1 MHAIQFKQP
10 KVLPGIYSSKFSDF
24 VTSMLEK
31 KLNKR
36 PFIIDVI
43 EENPYKL
50 EIIEQE
56 DIANMKYYLENRQK
70 IEKKKMI
77 DSNALIIKKEFN
89 AMKHRIFDKEQTF
102 LMDSYLNSVKNLKSK
117 ANDESDKTHPLYKNA
132 KLPGNRSLKKSEFAK
147 EASNN

>member
-10 KVLPGIYSSKFSDF
+10 KALPGIYSTKFAELVSG
-24 VTSMLEK
+24 MLEK

-36 PFIIDVI
+36 PFIIDLI
-43 EENPYKL
+43 EQNPYKL
-50 EIIEQE
+50 EITKPE

-89 AMKHRIFDKEQTF
+89 AMKHRIFDKEHTF
-102 LMDSYLNSVKNLKSK
+102 LMDSYLNSVKNLKSQAAEENTK
-117 ANDESDKTHPLYKNA
+117 SHPLYKNA
-132 KLPGNRSLKKSEFAK
+132 KQPGNRSMKKSEFVK
-147 EASNN
+147 